1 MILGVL
7 GLLLFGYMLV
17 LCVRVFFKRT
27 MPPLRAVRHGE
38 SAQGVITAVTTQ
50 VVGKGSSTRRLE
62 RSVVTFTDSRGI
74 KVKYTEMM
82 TRPGSG
88 RPGEHATVHYDP
100 ADPEHT
106 ATIASGADVR
116 RQLMLAGVIFLA
128 LIFLC
133 ATAVLLITG
142 VW

>member
-17 LCVRVFFKRT
+17 LCVRVFVRRT
-27 MPPLRAVRHGE
+27 MPPLRATRRGT
-38 SAQGVITAVTTQ
+38 SAQGVISGITTQ
-50 VVGKGSSTRRLE
+50 AVGKGSSARQLE
-62 RSVVTFTDSRGI
+62 RAVVTFTDSRGI

-88 RPGEHATVHYDP
+88 KPGEHATVHYDP

-106 ATIASGADVR
+106 ATIASAADVR
-116 RQLMLAGVIFLA
+116 RQLVLGGVVFLG
-128 LIFLC
+128 LLFMIM
-133 ATAVLLITG
+133 TSVLLITG